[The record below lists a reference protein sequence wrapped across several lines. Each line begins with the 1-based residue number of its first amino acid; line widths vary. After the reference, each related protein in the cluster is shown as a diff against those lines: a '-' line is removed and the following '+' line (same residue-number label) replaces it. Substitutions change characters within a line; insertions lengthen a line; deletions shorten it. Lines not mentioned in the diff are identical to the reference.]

1 MILSTFD
8 YERTILSS
16 LLFCD
21 LSPDERVATFQ
32 IEPEIFTHPLHK
44 LVAKT
49 IVKLQS
55 KGYPPSDAYVQ
66 ELLKIE
72 EQDPNAQNAYIDILA
87 ANQVATKENL
97 ERYYNILKRRKSQ
110 AILKAIR

>member
-1 MILSTFD
+1 MILSTID

-16 LLFCD
+16 LLHCD
-21 LSPDERVATFQ
+21 FTPDKRVASFP

-44 LVAKT
+44 LVAKA

-66 ELLKIE
+66 EILKIE
-72 EQDPNAQNAYIDILA
+72 EQDVNTRNAYIDILA

>member
-1 MILSTFD
+1 MILSTID
-8 YERTILSS
+8 YERAILSS
-16 LLFCD
+16 LLHCD
-21 LSPDERVATFQ
+21 FTPDKRVALFS

-44 LVAKT
+44 LVAKA
-49 IVKLQS
+49 IVKLQA

-66 ELLKIE
+66 ELLKME
-72 EQDPNAQNAYIDILA
+72 EQDPNTQNAYIDILA
-87 ANQVATKENL
+87 TNNLATKEYL